1 MVQSWGITKFLTL
14 VSAFVTVSQAD
25 SIVEKASFGLNG
37 RISADKHLIPGW
49 QLSGTG
55 HTPHKLSDRIILT
68 PPYTGNKRGSLWS
81 EQPFDK
87 GEWTVDFEFRS
98 NGADRGGG
106 NLQLWYVKD
115 GLSTVSTSSIYTVG
129 KFDGFALVLDVQG
142 GRGGSIRGF
151 LNDGTT
157 DYTNA
162 NVDSLAFGHCDY
174 AYRNLGR
181 LSHIQIQQTRSTF
194 KVSVDGRECFATE
207 KASSLPLFKS
217 SIVFVP
223 SGNTFGITAAS
234 AENPDSF
241 EVFKFV
247 LSIPDAAAHGG
258 QGYQHRPYENQQ
270 FPNQQRAPNVDKSAI
285 DKRLD
290 DLQNRLR
297 ALAGTT
303 ERLLTEMHSLSSKVD
318 ERHQDTLKKLSPSR
332 DQAGQIEQRMQ
343 RIENMIQTVQKD
355 VKNSELK
362 KQLNK
367 LQDSLKSSHSG
378 MIEQLQSTSHHS
390 PKPSLAIGVTSK
402 LPPTTDSF
410 KENPAFL
417 NTLQSVI
424 ADHAH
429 EDPEVVSQAQ
439 VMAYTSGVNL
449 STGGQGQKQR
459 RRGAASSNEGSKD
472 STNSTRRG
480 GWIHIFDKRNPP
492 EFARIAW
499 PEDIF
504 GSLEVDG
511 NGNIEGNYQPSGT
524 YRIITSNGIL
534 GLSPFLREKL
544 VQRLRSEENN

>member
-14 VSAFVTVSQAD
+14 VSAFVSVSQAD
-25 SIVEKASFGLNG
+25 SIIEKASFGLNG

-87 GEWTVDFEFRS
+87 AEWTVDFEFRS

-115 GLSTVSTSSIYTVG
+115 GPSTVSTSSIYTVG

-157 DYTNA
+157 DYKTT

-181 LSHIQIQQTRSTF
+181 LSHIQIQQTRSRF
-194 KVSVDGRECFATE
+194 KVLVDGRECFATE
-207 KASSLPLFKS
+207 K
-217 SIVFVP
+217 VFVP
-223 SGNTFGITAAS
+223 LGNTFGITAAS

-241 EVFKFV
+241 EVFKFA
-247 LSIPDAAAHGG
+247 LSIPDATAPGE

-270 FPNQQRAPNVDKSAI
+270 FPNRNAQNANPNQQRAPNVDNSAI
-285 DKRLD
+285 DQRLN
-290 DLQNRLR
+290 DLQSRLN
-297 ALAGTT
+297 ALVGTT

-318 ERHQDTLKKLSPSR
+318 ERHQDTLKKLAPSR

-343 RIENMIQTVQKD
+343 RIENMIQAVQKD

-367 LQDSLKSSHSG
+367 LQDSLKNSHSG
-378 MIEQLQSTSHHS
+378 VIEQLQSTSHQILS
-390 PKPSLAIGVTSK
+390 STPRMGFFIFLIVAFQLALAASYIMYK
-402 LPPTTDSF
+402 
-410 KENPAFL
+410 
-417 NTLQSVI
+417 
-424 ADHAH
+424 
-429 EDPEVVSQAQ
+429 
-439 VMAYTSGVNL
+439 
-449 STGGQGQKQR
+449 R
-459 RRGAASSNEGSKD
+459 RRANMPK
-472 STNSTRRG
+472 
-480 GWIHIFDKRNPP
+480 K
-492 EFARIAW
+492 
-499 PEDIF
+499 
-504 GSLEVDG
+504 
-511 NGNIEGNYQPSGT
+511 
-524 YRIITSNGIL
+524 
-534 GLSPFLREKL
+534 FL
-544 VQRLRSEENN
+544 